1 MGRYCRC
8 ECTGSV
14 ERDSAGHGSG
24 AGWWEFWMIA
34 GWILKRSC
42 LRFATAFGG
51 SVRGVAVLRR
61 FLQCEDIGFDF
72 E

>member
-1 MGRYCRC
+1 
-8 ECTGSV
+8 
-14 ERDSAGHGSG
+14 
-24 AGWWEFWMIA
+24 MIA